1 MPFVNDPPLRFDP
14 MILNASQSASTS
26 HVMNVF
32 DDCTQGCLPRFRVV
46 NDNRIS
52 RFVYWIY
59 YDEKTECLAALL
71 DKARCYAYGKL
82 DIEHDFDMLR
92 SGDLHSLLKL
102 LSSNGKIY
110 WSQVQSDDTGRMK
123 DFFPLRLFYQL
134 PLYSDENGAYVLCA
148 DASCYLRE
156 YSYMR
161 SMYSML
167 LYLFM
172 DCILSRH
179 FCKTETVV
187 LSKGELRQF
196 VEYFAQSITIT
207 HVLTV
212 SHFSF
217 FHFRASSCNST
228 THTWSTVF
236 SSFSQMSMPPHSLYS
251 LSFIY

>member
-1 MPFVNDPPLRFDP
+1 
-14 MILNASQSASTS
+14 
-26 HVMNVF
+26 
-32 DDCTQGCLPRFRVV
+32 
-46 NDNRIS
+46 
-52 RFVYWIY
+52 
-59 YDEKTECLAALL
+59 
-71 DKARCYAYGKL
+71 
-82 DIEHDFDMLR
+82 MLR

-123 DFFPLRLFYQL
+123 DFFPLRLYYQL
-134 PLYSDENGAYVLCA
+134 PLYSDENGAYVFCA
-148 DASCYLRE
+148 DANCYLRE

-217 FHFRASSCNST
+217 FHLRASSCNST

-236 SSFSQMSMPPHSLYS
+236 SSFSQMSMPPQSLYS
-251 LSFIY
+251 LSFILCSFANSHCSPTPSRIPSSPVPRSSPSTTSCTAAEISSPTSPTTGTPPRRLYSSTSRFVPLCRCMVVHRTGQGPRWLAQGAGAVPL